1 MSNPQIENNSENN
14 SSGKEN
20 INFEA
25 VKSSL
30 KKSSKKQFVF
40 LKVVLLITLILMSA
54 LVYVYWQDLAKRRG
68 IARAESEKFSNID
81 GDIFDLSDE
90 FKNEN
95 YPTTGD
101 LGELQ
106 AGEYKEKNG
115 EFLYR
120 LLIKNQM
127 QIEELRKQNNE
138 LRNEFLKYKN
148 REKINK
154 ISLTYATI
162 REKLMKGQDY
172 KSDLQNLELFAISD
186 DFIKAKIGLLKD
198 NLKFYLPHSTIY
210 KNFKNLIPDIIALKN
225 TDIAD
230 NSFMQKINNKI
241 AKVIVIRR
249 TILNNSGDID
259 DKLVLLENALLLEN
273 YQEALTLA
281 LSFPA
286 SYHQIFSGFLDNLNS
301 AIEINKIDQEIINY
315 LKNNN

>member
-1 MSNPQIENNSENN
+1 MSNPQTENNSENN
-14 SSGKEN
+14 SANKEN
-20 INFEA
+20 INLEA

-68 IARAESEKFSNID
+68 MARLEAEKFSNID
-81 GDIFDLSDE
+81 SDIFDLSEE
-90 FKNEN
+90 FKSEN

-106 AGEYKEKNG
+106 AGEYKEKNS

-120 LLIKNQM
+120 LFLKNQM

-148 REKINK
+148 RERINK
-154 ISLTYATI
+154 ISLTYALI
-162 REKLMKGQDY
+162 REKLLKGQDY
-172 KSDLQNLELFAISD
+172 KNDLQNLELMTFSD
-186 DFIKAKIGLLKD
+186 EFIKAKINSLKD
-198 NLKFYLPHSTIY
+198 HLKFYLPQNEMS
-210 KNFKNLIPDIIALKN
+210 KNFKLLIPEIIALKN

-230 NSFMQKINNKI
+230 NSFLQKLNNKI

-249 TILNNSGDID
+249 TVLNNSGDID
-259 DKLVLLENALLLEN
+259 DKIIAIEDALSNEN
-273 YQEALTLA
+273 YHEALTLA

-286 SYHQIFSGFLDNLNS
+286 SYHQILSNFLDNLNS

-315 LKNNN
+315 LKNIN